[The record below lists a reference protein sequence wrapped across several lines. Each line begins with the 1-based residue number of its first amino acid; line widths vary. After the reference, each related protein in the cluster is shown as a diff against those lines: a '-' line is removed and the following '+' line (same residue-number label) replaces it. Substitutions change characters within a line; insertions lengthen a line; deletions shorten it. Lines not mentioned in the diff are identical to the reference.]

1 MDRRHWIGVMALLVA
16 VLISVGAL
24 TVPRAGRV
32 MALQASPVAS
42 PAASDVVNLIGL
54 VATPGAVSVAD
65 MQTLTRRTVEVTF
78 QSGSGE
84 QHHTYAGVLLWDV
97 VNRATLQLT
106 PDRKND
112 VLRKYVVITAR
123 DGYEAM
129 VSLGE
134 IDPNFGNRPYLLAW
148 EQDGQPLT
156 GDDGPIRLVTPGH
169 VKGGRY
175 VTGVITIEVRDIDS
189 PPRA

>member
-1 MDRRHWIGVMALLVA
+1 MVRRHWIGVMALLVA

-24 TVPRAGRV
+24 TVPRAWRV

-97 VNRATLQLT
+97 VNRATMQLT

-156 GDDGPIRLVTPGH
+156 GDDGPIRLVTPGD